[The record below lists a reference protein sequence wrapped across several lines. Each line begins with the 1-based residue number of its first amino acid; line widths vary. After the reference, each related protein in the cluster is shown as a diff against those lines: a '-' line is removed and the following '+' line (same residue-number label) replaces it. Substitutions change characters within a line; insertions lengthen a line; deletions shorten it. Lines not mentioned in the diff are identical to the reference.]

1 MSPPPP
7 SQERNNA
14 SARNHPEFVASAI
27 QELLA
32 DGRIKE
38 VSQKPHTIN
47 PLTVVE
53 GRKLRLVLDLRNV
66 NPYVLR
72 TKFRYEDLKVVSDI
86 LQKGDYMASFDL
98 RSGYHHIF
106 IHEDFQQY
114 LGFAWTFPDGVTRY
128 YVFTVLP
135 FGLTSASYIFTKLLR
150 PICKFWRASGRRCV
164 IYLDD
169 GFLLDSSHAGALNFC
184 SQAQRTLVD
193 AGLSVNLE
201 KSSLFPSQC
210 LEWLGILIDSSAMLF
225 RTPQRKIEKLLDLLQ
240 SACASSSLSP
250 RQVARIAGKL
260 VSLELAL
267 GPLTH
272 LLTRQMYSFI
282 GVDPVWDLKRPFGL
296 EVRQEFVF
304 WVSNLPR
311 LDGSA
316 VRSRTRRALP
326 FSCATLALQAMVV
339 CSALIREPRRCED
352 VSLIRR
358 RKGVRRLENFWQS
371 STRWTLSRLF

>member
-47 PLTVVE
+47 PLTVAE

-150 PICKFWRASGRRCV
+150 PICKFWRASGRR
-164 IYLDD
+164 
-169 GFLLDSSHAGALNFC
+169 
-184 SQAQRTLVD
+184 
-193 AGLSVNLE
+193 
-201 KSSLFPSQC
+201 
-210 LEWLGILIDSSAMLF
+210 
-225 RTPQRKIEKLLDLLQ
+225 
-240 SACASSSLSP
+240 
-250 RQVARIAGKL
+250 
-260 VSLELAL
+260 
-267 GPLTH
+267 
-272 LLTRQMYSFI
+272 
-282 GVDPVWDLKRPFGL
+282 
-296 EVRQEFVF
+296 
-304 WVSNLPR
+304 
-311 LDGSA
+311 
-316 VRSRTRRALP
+316 
-326 FSCATLALQAMVV
+326 
-339 CSALIREPRRCED
+339 
-352 VSLIRR
+352 
-358 RKGVRRLENFWQS
+358 
-371 STRWTLSRLF
+371 